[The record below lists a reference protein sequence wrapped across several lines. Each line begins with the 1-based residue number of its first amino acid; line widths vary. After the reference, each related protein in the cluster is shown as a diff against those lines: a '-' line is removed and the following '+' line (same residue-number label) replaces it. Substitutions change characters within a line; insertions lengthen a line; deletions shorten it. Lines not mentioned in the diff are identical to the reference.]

1 VTLDALR
8 NARYLIIGGTTKAAT
23 TSLFFYLK
31 EHPQVCAANWKEVRF
46 FLDDAY
52 PLKSK
57 YRLAD
62 GLEKYA
68 DFYAHCSG
76 NKLRVEATPDYL
88 YSAGTPRKIQASLPR
103 AKLLF
108 ILREPV
114 SRLISWYRFAKQ
126 NDDIASDVSFDE
138 YVRTLARVEGHE
150 GRPQHL
156 LALEQGRYARCLQS
170 YLEVFGRERLQ
181 VAFYEEFQQGPAAV
195 LEDIC
200 LFAGI
205 EPGFYK
211 DFDFK
216 VYNKTATLRH
226 PLVHK
231 VYIGLRFH
239 VRKLTHDKP
248 LIHGGLSRLRQLC
261 EPFYLK
267 LNSRAEEHTAVAPST
282 ARFLKDYYAAEV
294 SSLQELLDRK
304 VPW

>member
-1 VTLDALR
+1 VALDALR

-31 EHPQVCAANWKEVRF
+31 AHPQVCAANWKEVRF
-46 FLDDAY
+46 FLDDEY

-57 YRLAD
+57 HRLTD

-68 DFYAHCSG
+68 DFYAHCTG

-88 YSAGTPRKIQASLPR
+88 YSAGTPRQIKASLSR
-103 AKLLF
+103 VKFLF

-138 YVRTLARVEGHE
+138 YVRRLAQEEGRE
-150 GRPQHL
+150 GRPQHM
-156 LALEQGRYARCLQS
+156 LALEQGRYSR
-170 YLEVFGRERLQ
+170 YLKAYFEMFDRERIQ

-195 LEDIC
+195 LEDLC

-216 VYNKTATLRH
+216 VYNKTETLRH
-226 PLVHK
+226 PLMHK

-239 VRKLTHDKP
+239 VRKFTHDKP
-248 LIHGGLSRLRQLC
+248 LVHGSLSWLRQLF
-261 EPFYLK
+261 EPFYLR
-267 LNSRAEEHTAVAPST
+267 LNTRSGENTTVSPST
-282 ARFLKDYYAAEV
+282 ARFLQDYYAEEV
-294 SSLQELLDRK
+294 GSLQELLDRK
-304 VPW
+304 MPW

>member
-1 VTLDALR
+1 VALDALR

-52 PLKSK
+52 PLQSK
-57 YRLAD
+57 YRLTD

-68 DFYAHCSG
+68 DFYAHCIG

-88 YSAGTPRKIQASLPR
+88 YSAGTPCKIQGSLPR

-138 YVRTLARVEGHE
+138 YVRRLARAENQA
-150 GRPQHL
+150 GRPQHM
-156 LALEQGRYARCLQS
+156 LALEQGCYSRWLKS
-170 YLEVFGRERLQ
+170 YFETFDRERIH

-211 DFDFK
+211 DFAFK

-239 VRKLTHDKP
+239 VRKFTHDKP
-248 LIHGGLSRLRQLC
+248 LVHGSLSRLRQLC
-261 EPFYLK
+261 EPLYLK
-267 LNSRAEEHTAVAPST
+267 LNARAEEHTVVSSST
-282 ARFLKDYYAAEV
+282 ARFLKDYYVEEV
-294 SSLQELLDRK
+294 GSLQELLGRK

>member
-1 VTLDALR
+1 VALDTVK

-88 YSAGTPRKIQASLPR
+88 YSAGTPCKIQDALPR
-103 AKLLF
+103 VKFLF

-126 NDDIASDVSFDE
+126 NDDIASDVSFAE
-138 YVRTLARVEGHE
+138 YVRQLVRDEGQE
-150 GRPQHL
+150 GRPQHM
-156 LALEQGRYARCLQS
+156 LALEQGRYARCLKS
-170 YLEVFGRERLQ
+170 YFEVFGRERLH

-216 VYNKTATLRH
+216 VYNKTETMRH

-231 VYIGLRFH
+231 MYIGLRFH
-239 VRKLTHDKP
+239 VRKFTHNKP
-248 LIHGGLSRLRQLC
+248 LIHGSLGRLRQLC

-267 LNSRAEEHTAVAPST
+267 LNTRADEHTAVSPAT
-282 ARFLKDYYAAEV
+282 ARFLKDYYAEEISA
-294 SSLQELLDRK
+294 LPGLLDRK

>member
-1 VTLDALR
+1 VTLDALQ

-46 FLDDAY
+46 FLDDEY

-62 GLEKYA
+62 GLDKYA
-68 DFYAHCSG
+68 DFYAHCTG

-88 YSAGTPRKIQASLPR
+88 YSIGTPRKIKDSLPLT
-103 AKLLF
+103 KCLF

-126 NDDIASDVSFDE
+126 NDDIASEISFDE
-138 YVRTLARVEGHE
+138 YVRMLVREE
-150 GRPQHL
+150 GRKGRLQHML
-156 LALEQGRYARCLQS
+156 VLEQGRYARYLQS
-170 YLEVFGRERLQ
+170 YFEVFDRERAQ
-181 VAFYEEFQQGPAAV
+181 VTFYEEFLQGPAAV

-216 VYNKTATLRH
+216 VYNKTETLRH

-231 VYIGLRFH
+231 MYIGLRYH
-239 VRKLTHDKP
+239 VRKFTHDKP
-248 LIHGGLSRLRQLC
+248 LVHRNLSRLRQLF
-261 EPFYLK
+261 EPFYLR
-267 LNSRAEEHTAVAPST
+267 LNARAEEHTAVSPAT
-282 ARFLKDYYAAEV
+282 AKFLKDYYAEEIGL
-294 SSLQELLDRK
+294 LQELLARK

>member
-1 VTLDALR
+1 VALDALR

-88 YSAGTPRKIQASLPR
+88 YSTGTPYKIQESLPR
-103 AKLLF
+103 AKCLF

-138 YVRTLARVEGHE
+138 YVRQLARGEGQD
-150 GRPQHL
+150 GRPQHM
-156 LALEQGRYARCLQS
+156 LALEQGCYSRCLQS
-170 YLEVFGRERLQ
+170 YFEVFDRERIH

-195 LEDIC
+195 LEEIC

-216 VYNKTATLRH
+216 VYNKTETLRH

-239 VRKLTHDKP
+239 VRKLTHNKP
-248 LIHGGLSRLRQLC
+248 LVHGSLSWLRQRC

-267 LNSRAEEHTAVAPST
+267 LNVRADETTTISPST

-294 SSLQELLDRK
+294 DSLQGLLGRK

>member
-1 VTLDALR
+1 VALDTVK

-88 YSAGTPRKIQASLPR
+88 YSAGTPRKIKDSLPR
-103 AKLLF
+103 VKFLF

-126 NDDIASDVSFDE
+126 NDDIASDVSFAE
-138 YVRTLARVEGHE
+138 YVRRLARDEGQE
-150 GRPQHL
+150 GRPQHM
-156 LALEQGRYARCLQS
+156 LALEQGCYARYLKS
-170 YLEVFGRERLQ
+170 YFEVFDRERIQ

-216 VYNKTATLRH
+216 VYNKTETLRH

-239 VRKLTHDKP
+239 VRKFTHNKP
-248 LIHGGLSRLRQLC
+248 LIHDSLGRLRQLF

-267 LNSRAEEHTAVAPST
+267 LNARADEHTAVSPAT
-282 ARFLKDYYAAEV
+282 TRFLKGYYAEEV
-294 SSLQELLDRK
+294 SALQGLLDRK

>member
-1 VTLDALR
+1 MAVDALR

-46 FLDDAY
+46 FLDDEY

-57 YRLAD
+57 YRLSD

-68 DFYAHCSG
+68 DFYAHCSD

-88 YSAGTPRKIQASLPR
+88 YSVGTPCKIKESLPR

-114 SRLISWYRFAKQ
+114 SRLISWYKFAKQ

-138 YVRTLARVEGHE
+138 YVRQLAREEGQE
-150 GRPQHL
+150 GRPQHM
-156 LALEQGRYARCLQS
+156 LALEQGCYTRCLKS
-170 YLEVFGRERLQ
+170 YFEVFNRERLR
-181 VAFYEEFQQGPAAV
+181 VAFYEEFQRGPATV

-200 LFAGI
+200 LFASI
-205 EPGFYK
+205 APGFYK

-216 VYNKTATLRH
+216 VYNKTETMRH

-239 VRKLTHDKP
+239 VRKFTHDKP
-248 LIHGGLSRLRQLC
+248 LVHGSLSLLRQLC

-267 LNSRAEEHTAVAPST
+267 LNTRADEHTTVSPST
-282 ARFLKDYYAAEV
+282 VRFLKDYYAEEV
-294 SSLQELLDRK
+294 GSLQRLLDRK